1 MNNKYIETAI
11 TLARLY
17 GIAET
22 LQPWGYLENDKF
34 KNIIISWT
42 EEYLKNDK
50 QDILSFFETKVK

>member
-17 GIAET
+17 RIAET
-22 LQPWGYLENDKF
+22 LQPWEYLENDKF

>member
-22 LQPWGYLENDKF
+22 LQPWEYLENDKF